1 MESAGSEGKWYPG
14 FLAFNIFM
22 GKRGKDAIIDK
33 YGEKIIFLDYREND
47 LAKWI
52 RKQNR
57 DRLILSRETLYAM
70 KNVGFPFVKSSNE
83 RNDESY
89 AALVAYKEKQG
100 NLLILQL
107 HKQLGGTVKN
117 LRVAYK
123 AHQKGEKSSLTS
135 ECIQNLDDIR
145 FVWVLLSTWKSK
157 HDFLV
162 EYAKKER
169 NCKVPQ
175 TYAVKDVNLGR

>member
-1 MESAGSEGKWYPG
+1 
-14 FLAFNIFM
+14 M
-22 GKRGKDAIIDK
+22 GKHSHDAIIDK
-33 YGEKIIFLDYREND
+33 NSKEMIFGDSRQND

-52 RKQNR
+52 QKQNC
-57 DRLILSRETLYAM
+57 DRLILSHETFYAL
-70 KNVGFPFVKSSNE
+70 KNARFPFVKSSNE

-135 ECIQNLDDIR
+135 ECIQKLDDMDSWIAR
-145 FVWVLLSTWKSK
+145 IELHVRLRASVASTKSIK
-157 HDFLV
+157 IPGECV
-162 EYAKKER
+162 KEI
-169 NCKVPQ
+169 N
-175 TYAVKDVNLGR
+175 TEA

>member
-1 MESAGSEGKWYPG
+1 
-14 FLAFNIFM
+14 M
-22 GKRGKDAIIDK
+22 GKHGKDAIIDK
-33 YGEKIIFLDYREND
+33 NSENIIFGDYREND

-57 DRLILSRETLYAM
+57 DRSILSRETLYAL
-70 KNVGFPFVKSSNE
+70 KNAGFPFVKSLNE

-100 NLLILQL
+100 NLLIPQS

-123 AHQKGEKSSLTS
+123 VHQKGEKSSLTS
-135 ECIQNLDDIR
+135 ECIQKLDDIGC
-145 FVWVLLSTWKSK
+145 VWVLSSTWESK
-157 HDFLV
+157 YDFLV

-169 NCKVPQ
+169 NCKVPR
-175 TYAVKDVNLGR
+175 T